1 MNIPY
6 DVEVVFHFITS
17 RKIFDGYRP
26 AHKIKDD
33 YLTTGKHHYYNLNG
47 NMKNVKGTITFLSP
61 EYYPNSLWIGKKI
74 EMYEGHEFIGYAE
87 ILKINNPILD
97 SKI

>member
-1 MNIPY
+1 
-6 DVEVVFHFITS
+6 
-17 RKIFDGYRP
+17 
-26 AHKIKDD
+26 
-33 YLTTGKHHYYNLNG
+33 
-47 NMKNVKGTITFLSP
+47 MKNVKGTIIFLSP

-87 ILKINNPILD
+87 ILKINNLILD